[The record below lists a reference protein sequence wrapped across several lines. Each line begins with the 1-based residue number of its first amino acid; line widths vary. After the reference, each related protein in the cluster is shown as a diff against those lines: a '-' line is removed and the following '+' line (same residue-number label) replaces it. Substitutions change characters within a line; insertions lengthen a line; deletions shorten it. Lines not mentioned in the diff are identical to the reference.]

1 MQIIYKD
8 GKKFLSLKHKKGEHI
23 CKHFVPVGD
32 FCKNADNFL
41 RLMNKYEER
50 IYEYSKT
57 NKCRFARIDRK
68 YSFLLSIFAMQMA
81 YSFEEEKSYDTKML
95 DYFLGMNIIYF
106 EFPQKLILNMFKNRI
121 KQQYDNILIYLTFAD
136 YLKRFGHDY
145 DAEIE
150 NIYEAL
156 YKRNF
161 SKAYLILM
169 NIEEY

>member
-81 YSFEEEKSYDTKML
+81 LQQLHFRWCKSIMRCL
-95 DYFLGMNIIYF
+95 
-106 EFPQKLILNMFKNRI
+106 
-121 KQQYDNILIYLTFAD
+121 
-136 YLKRFGHDY
+136 
-145 DAEIE
+145 
-150 NIYEAL
+150 
-156 YKRNF
+156 F
-161 SKAYLILM
+161 SHNVAC
-169 NIEEY
+169 